1 MVHVIPHG
9 LSASGRRLATILTTL
24 VTTATLTVGLSAVA
38 APAQAQSTPTPTQ
51 STPTR
56 TQNLC
61 GQPSSPW
68 TLREQNAGP
77 GARVEVWQQQN
88 TLLVRLANLQTNGK
102 TNVFGEAGSTRQ
114 GNDLGRTASIGDAPS
129 GGWCSDTGTGYIWG
143 ALSWDVNGTHYWRAI
158 ACGPNGCVKSQVS

>member
-1 MVHVIPHG
+1 MVRINPRG
-9 LSASGRRLATILTTL
+9 LSASRRRQATILTTL
-24 VTTATLTVGLSAVA
+24 VTAAALTVGLSVVA
-38 APAQAQSTPTPTQ
+38 APAQAQD
-51 STPTR
+51 
-56 TQNLC
+56 LC

-68 TLREQNAGP
+68 SLREQNAGP

-88 TLLVRLANLQTNGK
+88 TLLVRLANLESNGK

-129 GGWCSDTGTGYIWG
+129 GSWCSDTGTGYIWG